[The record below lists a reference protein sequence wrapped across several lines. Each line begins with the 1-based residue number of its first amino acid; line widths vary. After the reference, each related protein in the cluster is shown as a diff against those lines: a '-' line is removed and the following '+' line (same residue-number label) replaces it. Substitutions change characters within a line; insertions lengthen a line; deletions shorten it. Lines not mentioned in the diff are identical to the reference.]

1 MYNRKY
7 PTITIIMPNKTKRQA
22 KTQPEAEDAGVED
35 KSDFTPHA
43 ISLRL
48 HKAMQNDPF
57 SEFLASSKYMHR
69 LRKPGSLNFTFG
81 KPHEMALPGYVEAL
95 QRAGVPQNQSWFAY
109 KTNQPS
115 SRAIVS
121 AALKQ
126 RGLSLA
132 PEDIF
137 LTNGAFAGLSLCIQ
151 IVAGTGD
158 EVIIISPPW
167 LGYRPIIYLADAV
180 PVTVMM
186 DTTTFDLD
194 LDAIANA
201 ITERT
206 RAIIINS
213 PHNPTG
219 KIYPATTLESLARL
233 LTDASHRY
241 GKPIYLI
248 SDEAYSRILFDNQ
261 TFSSPTEFY
270 PFSFLV
276 YTYSK
281 TLMSPGQR
289 LGYIALP
296 PTMPNRKQMRQAI
309 TFAQY
314 NLLGWC
320 FPSALM
326 QHALA
331 DLEKLS
337 LDMKH
342 LQRKRD
348 WMVQALQQMGYQL
361 QAPEGTFYLLV
372 HSPTEDDFAF
382 AELLARHNVF
392 VLPGKALE
400 IPGYFRLTLT
410 ATEDM
415 ISRAL
420 PKFQV
425 AIKEATH
432 SA

>member
-1 MYNRKY
+1 MSREFFI
-7 PTITIIMPNKTKRQA
+7 PQ
-22 KTQPEAEDAGVED
+22 DAGFEEKFD
-35 KSDFTPHA
+35 LMSHA
-43 ISLRL
+43 ISPRLR
-48 HKAMQNDPF
+48 KAMQNDPF
-57 SEFLASSKYMHR
+57 SEFLAKAKYMRR
-69 LRKPGSLNFTFG
+69 LSKPGSLNFTFG
-81 KPHEMALPGYVEAL
+81 KPHEIALPSYVEAL

-109 KTNQPS
+109 KTNQPK
-115 SRAIVS
+115 SRAVIA

-126 RGLSLA
+126 RGLTIA

-151 IVAGTGD
+151 LVAGTGD
-158 EVIIISPPW
+158 EVILISPPW
-167 LGYRPIIYLADAV
+167 LGYRPIVHLADAV
-180 PVTVMM
+180 PVIVMM
-186 DTTTFDLD
+186 NTITFDLD
-194 LDAIANA
+194 LDAIAAA

-233 LTDASHRY
+233 LSDASHRY

-248 SDEAYSRILFDNQ
+248 SDEAYSRILFDNRAY
-261 TFSSPTEFY
+261 SSPTEFY

-296 PTMPNRKQMRQAI
+296 PTMPNPQPMRQAI
-309 TFAQY
+309 AFAQY

-326 QHALA
+326 QHAIT
-331 DLEKLS
+331 DLEQLS
-337 LDMKH
+337 LDLGS

-348 WMVQALQQMGYQL
+348 WMVQELQQMGYQL
-361 QAPEGTFYLLV
+361 HAPEGTFYLLV
-372 HSPTEDDFAF
+372 HSPKSDDFAF
-382 AELLARHNVF
+382 AELLAQHDVF
-392 VLPGKALE
+392 VLPGRALE

-410 ATEDM
+410 ASEDM

-420 PKFQV
+420 PKFQA
-425 AIKEATH
+425 AIKQVAQ
-432 SA
+432 

>member
-1 MYNRKY
+1 M
-7 PTITIIMPNKTKRQA
+7 
-22 KTQPEAEDAGVED
+22 PEAHTDL
-35 KSDFTPHA
+35 THA

-48 HKAMQNDPF
+48 HKAMQNDLF
-57 SEFLASSKYMHR
+57 SDFLASKYMHR

-95 QRAGVPQNQSWFAY
+95 QQAGVPQNNSWFAY
-109 KTNQPS
+109 KTNQPK

-126 RGLSLA
+126 RGQAIA

-151 IVAGTGD
+151 IVAGMGD

-194 LDAIANA
+194 LDAIAAA
-201 ITERT
+201 ITQRT
-206 RAIIINS
+206 RAIVINS

-233 LTDASHRY
+233 LTDASHRL

-248 SDEAYSRILFDNQ
+248 SDEAYSRILFDNR
-261 TFSSPTEFY
+261 TYSSPTEFY

-309 TFAQY
+309 SFAQY

-331 DLEKLS
+331 DLERLC
-337 LDMKH
+337 LDIED

-348 WMVQALQQMGYQL
+348 WMVQELQQMGYQL
-361 QAPEGTFYLLV
+361 HAPEGTFYLLV
-372 HSPTEDDFAF
+372 HSPTSDDFAF
-382 AELLARHNVF
+382 AELLAKHDVF

-400 IPGYFRLTLT
+400 IPSYFRLTLT
-410 ATEDM
+410 ASVDM

-432 SA
+432 LSTGVEHF

>member
-1 MYNRKY
+1 ML
-7 PTITIIMPNKTKRQA
+7 
-22 KTQPEAEDAGVED
+22 
-35 KSDFTPHA
+35 SDLTHV

-48 HKAMQNDPF
+48 YKAMQNDPF
-57 SEFLASSKYMHR
+57 SDFLASSKYMHR
-69 LRKPGSLNFTFG
+69 RSKPGSLNFTFG
-81 KPHEMALPGYVEAL
+81 KPHEMALTGYVEAL
-95 QRAGVPQNQSWFAY
+95 QRAGVPQNKNWFAY

-115 SRAIVS
+115 SRAVVS
-121 AALKQ
+121 AALTQ
-126 RGLSLA
+126 RGFSFA

-137 LTNGAFAGLSLCIQ
+137 LTNGAFAGLSLCVQ
-151 IVAGTGD
+151 IVAGIGD

-167 LGYRPIIYLADAV
+167 LGYRPIIHLASAV

-186 DTTTFDLD
+186 DTNTFDLD
-194 LDAIANA
+194 LDAIAAA

-241 GKPIYLI
+241 SKPIYLI
-248 SDEAYSRILFDNQ
+248 SDEAYSRILFDNRIY
-261 TFSSPTEFY
+261 SSPTEFY
-270 PFSFLV
+270 PFSFMV

-289 LGYIALP
+289 IGYIALP
-296 PTMPNRKQMRQAI
+296 PTMPHRFQMRQAI

-326 QHALA
+326 QHALG
-331 DLEKLS
+331 DLEQLC
-337 LDMKH
+337 LDMGH

-348 WMVQALQQMGYQL
+348 LMVQGFQQMGYQL

-372 HSPTEDDFAF
+372 HSPMSDDFAF
-382 AELLARHNVF
+382 AELLAQHNVF

-410 ATEDM
+410 ASEEM
-415 ISRAL
+415 ISLAL
-420 PKFQV
+420 PKFQA

-432 SA
+432 R

>member
-1 MYNRKY
+1 
-7 PTITIIMPNKTKRQA
+7 
-22 KTQPEAEDAGVED
+22 
-35 KSDFTPHA
+35 
-43 ISLRL
+43 
-48 HKAMQNDPF
+48 MQNDPF
-57 SEFLASSKYMHR
+57 SEFLAKAKYMRR

-81 KPHEMALPGYVEAL
+81 KPHEIALAGYVEAL

-115 SRAIVS
+115 SRAVVA

-126 RGLSLA
+126 RGLTIA

-151 IVAGTGD
+151 LVAGTGD
-158 EVIIISPPW
+158 EVIVISPPW
-167 LGYRPIIYLADAV
+167 LGYRPMIHLAAAV

-186 DTTTFDLD
+186 DTITFDLD
-194 LDAIANA
+194 LDAIAGA

-248 SDEAYSRILFDNQ
+248 SDEAYSRILFDNR
-261 TFSSPTEFY
+261 TYSSPTNFY

-296 PTMPNRKQMRQAI
+296 PTMPNPKEMRQAI
-309 TFAQY
+309 AFAQY

-326 QHALA
+326 QHAMA
-331 DLEKLS
+331 DLEQLS
-337 LDMKH
+337 LDLGR
-342 LQRKRD
+342 LQHKRD
-348 WMVQALQQMGYQL
+348 WMVQELQQMGYQL
-361 QAPEGTFYLLV
+361 HAPEGTFYLLV
-372 HSPTEDDFAF
+372 HSPKSDDFAF
-382 AELLARHNVF
+382 AELLAQHDVF

-410 ATEDM
+410 ASEDM

-420 PKFQV
+420 PKFQA
-425 AIKEATH
+425 AIKEVAQCGF
-432 SA
+432 

>member
-1 MYNRKY
+1 MLNQRKL
-7 PTITIIMPNKTKRQA
+7 QA
-22 KTQPEAEDAGVED
+22 ETQTEVQEVSVGGE
-35 KSDFTPHA
+35 SDLMSHV
-43 ISLRL
+43 ISPRL

-57 SEFLASSKYMHR
+57 SEFLAKAKYMRR

-81 KPHEMALPGYVEAL
+81 KPHEIALPGYVEAL
-95 QRAGVPQNQSWFAY
+95 QRAGGQQNQSWFAY

-115 SRAIVS
+115 SRAVVA

-126 RGLSLA
+126 RGLTIA

-151 IVAGTGD
+151 LVAGTGD
-158 EVIIISPPW
+158 EVIVISPPW
-167 LGYRPIIYLADAV
+167 LGYRPMIHLAAAV

-186 DTTTFDLD
+186 DTITFDLD
-194 LDAIANA
+194 LDAIAGA

-248 SDEAYSRILFDNQ
+248 SDEAYSRILFDNR
-261 TFSSPTEFY
+261 TYSSPTNFY

-296 PTMPNRKQMRQAI
+296 PTMPNPKQMRQAI

-326 QHALA
+326 QHAMA
-331 DLEKLS
+331 DLEQLS
-337 LDMKH
+337 LDLGH
-342 LQRKRD
+342 LQHKRD
-348 WMVQALQQMGYQL
+348 WMVQGLQQMGYQL
-361 QAPEGTFYLLV
+361 HAPEGTFYLLV
-372 HSPTEDDFAF
+372 HSPNSDDFAF
-382 AELLARHNVF
+382 AELLAQHDVF

-410 ATEDM
+410 ASEDM

-420 PKFQV
+420 PKFQA
-425 AIKEATH
+425 AIKEVAQC
-432 SA
+432 

>member
-194 LDAIANA
+194 LNAIANA

-348 WMVQALQQMGYQL
+348 WMVQGLQQMGYQL

-410 ATEDM
+410 ASEDM

-420 PKFQV
+420 PKFQA

-432 SA
+432 R

>member
-1 MYNRKY
+1 MLNEPKGKAR
-7 PTITIIMPNKTKRQA
+7 
-22 KTQPEAEDAGVED
+22 TQPETQDAGVEM
-35 KSDFTPHA
+35 KSDQNHI
-43 ISLRL
+43 ISPRL
-48 HKAMQNDPF
+48 HKAMQNDPLG
-57 SEFLASSKYMHR
+57 EFLASSKYMRR
-69 LRKPGSLNFTFG
+69 LSKPGSLNFTFG
-81 KPHEMALPGYVEAL
+81 KPHEVALPGYVEAL
-95 QRAGVPQNQSWFAY
+95 QRASVSQNKSWFAY
-109 KTNQPS
+109 KTNQPK
-115 SRAIVS
+115 SRAIIS

-126 RGLSLA
+126 RGLLIA

-137 LTNGAFAGLSLCIQ
+137 LTNGGFSGLSLCVQ
-151 IVAGTGD
+151 IVAGAGD

-167 LGYRPIIYLADAV
+167 LGYRPIIYLASAV
-180 PVTVMM
+180 PVTVMI

-194 LDAIANA
+194 LDAIAAA
-201 ITERT
+201 ISERT

-233 LTDASHRY
+233 LTEASHRY

-248 SDEAYSRILFDNQ
+248 SDEAYSRILFDNR
-261 TFSSPTEFY
+261 TYSSPCEFY

-289 LGYIALP
+289 LGYIVLP
-296 PTMPNRKQMRQAI
+296 PSMPNRFQMRQAI
-309 TFAQY
+309 SFAQY

-331 DLEKLS
+331 DLEHLS
-337 LDMKH
+337 LDMGH

-348 WMVQALQQMGYQL
+348 WMVQALQQIGYQL
-361 QAPEGTFYLLV
+361 HAPEGTFYLLV
-372 HSPTEDDFAF
+372 QSPSVDDFAF
-382 AELLARHNVF
+382 AELLAQHDVF

-410 ATEDM
+410 ASVDM

-420 PKFQV
+420 PKFQA
-425 AIKEATH
+425 AIKEAT
-432 SA
+432 A